1 MNGQSRTDAPLL
13 TKVREQFEMVG
24 MDILAKAALTA
35 GGVQGL
41 CWIVVASG
49 KVKAHQLS
57 GLPYAAGV
65 AAASF
70 YGFSTCYPSAY
81 RSSKLVV
88 LLTACWAARLAGFSF
103 FCAGLYLLSFRRL
116 STTSVILDEW
126 T

>member
-57 GLPYAAGV
+57 GLPYAAGR
-65 AAASF
+65 SPLRLIP
-70 YGFSTCYPSAY
+70 FSLFFSP
-81 RSSKLVV
+81 
-88 LLTACWAARLAGFSF
+88 AR
-103 FCAGLYLLSFRRL
+103 
-116 STTSVILDEW
+116 
-126 T
+126 